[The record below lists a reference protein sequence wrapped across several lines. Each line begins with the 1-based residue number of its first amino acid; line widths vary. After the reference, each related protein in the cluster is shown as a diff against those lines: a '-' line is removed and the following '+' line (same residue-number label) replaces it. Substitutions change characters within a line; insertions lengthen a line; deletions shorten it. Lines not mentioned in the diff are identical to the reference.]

1 MENKTV
7 KIDTNKFIKEISE
20 RIKEIGAEALTF
32 PTVHVKIPNSNL
44 SNLGISLNRISENVY
59 QITLSD
65 NDNILI
71 VEYFYWGLENA
82 ADAFLDRVKSTIENV
97 KSCKKLEEFEFQA

>member
-20 RIKEIGAEALTF
+20 RIREIGAEALTF

-44 SNLGISLNRISENVY
+44 SNLGISLNRISKNVY

-71 VEYFYWGLENA
+71 VEYFYWGLDNA
-82 ADAFLDRVKSTIENV
+82 VEAFLDRAKSTIE
-97 KSCKKLEEFEFQA
+97 STAECKKCEKRDFQA

>member
-20 RIKEIGAEALTF
+20 RIREIGAEALTF
-32 PTVHVKIPNSNL
+32 PTVYVRIPDS
-44 SNLGISLNRISENVY
+44 SMGISLNRITESVF

-65 NDNILI
+65 NGIVLI
-71 VEYFYWGLENA
+71 SEYFYWGLEDA
-82 ADAFLDRVKSTIENV
+82 AKAFLDRVKSTIENMTE
-97 KSCKKLEEFEFQA
+97 CKKQEQCKFQA